1 MPNQLLLLRIMAFKQ
16 AHLHSVSSTR
26 SSSTPSAICLPCCQL
41 GFQASNLL
49 LHKQHNRC
57 STLPA
62 SAASPIGVC
71 HKYQAEAVTG
81 NAIGEMSAR
90 YMVPT
95 GILWRFGAC
104 DVAPGFIG
112 QYQP

>member
-1 MPNQLLLLRIMAFKQ
+1 MQNKLLLLRMMAFKQ

-41 GFQASNLL
+41 GFQSGNLL
-49 LHKQHNRC
+49 LHKQHNTC
-57 STLPA
+57 LTLPA
-62 SAASPIGVC
+62 SAASLIGVC
-71 HKYQAEAVTG
+71 HTYQAEAVTG
-81 NAIGEMSAR
+81 NATGAMSAR
-90 YMVPT
+90 YMVAI